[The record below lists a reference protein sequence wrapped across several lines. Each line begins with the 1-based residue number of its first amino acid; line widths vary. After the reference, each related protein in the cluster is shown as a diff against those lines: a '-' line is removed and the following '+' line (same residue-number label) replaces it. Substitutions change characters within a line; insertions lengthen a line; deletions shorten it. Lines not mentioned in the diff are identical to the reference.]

1 MKNIGITIDE
11 VLRDFVGQL
20 AYTYTKYVDGDFDL
34 KEDSIVS
41 DDFNSFF
48 KFDNINEFNEFIYDE
63 AALEIFGHAD
73 QLHEN
78 IMTNFNNFLIEIED
92 EEEFEITLI
101 TEGVS
106 KSIPSTLFFLSK
118 LSCRAKNIKFVNEYN
133 EDVLSEFDVLVSAT
147 PKALNSLSSDKKSIK
162 INTTYNKSV
171 DSDYSFNTLMEFMD
185 NEELINK
192 LNK

>member
-20 AYTYTKYVDGDFDL
+20 AYTYTKYVDGDFNL

-106 KSIPSTLFFLSK
+106 KAVPSTLFFLSK

-133 EDVLSEFDVLVSAT
+133 EEVLSEFDVLVSAT

>member
-20 AYTYTKYVDGDFDL
+20 AYTYTKYVDGDFNL

-92 EEEFEITLI
+92 EEDFEITLI

-106 KSIPSTLFFLSK
+106 KAIPSTLFFLSK
-118 LSCRAKNIKFVNEYN
+118 LSCRAKNIKFINEYN
-133 EDVLSEFDVLVSAT
+133 EEVLSELDVLVSAT

-171 DSDYSFNTLMEFMD
+171 DSNYSFNTLMEFMD
-185 NEELINK
+185 SEELINK
-192 LNK
+192 LKK